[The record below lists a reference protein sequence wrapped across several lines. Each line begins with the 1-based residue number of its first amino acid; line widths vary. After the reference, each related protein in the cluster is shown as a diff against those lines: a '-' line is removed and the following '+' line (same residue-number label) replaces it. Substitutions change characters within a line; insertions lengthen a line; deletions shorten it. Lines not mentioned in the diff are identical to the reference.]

1 MKEKSPIEKNAERK
15 QIDLAFR
22 SLERSLERKRV
33 LAERIRQRLS
43 QVPSARRVRQ
53 SVQCPFHGFA
63 LGQERL
69 RVKSFHSL

>member
-15 QIDLAFR
+15 QIDLLSEA
-22 SLERSLERKRV
+22 LNGGLERKRV
-33 LAERIRQRLS
+33 LAERILQRLS